1 MRLCTSPDCKSKHH
15 ARGLCSKHY
24 AARRRAPAAP
34 APQVNAFVHVP
45 RKSLTTLQRAKLF
58 LEHDGKC
65 CLCKRQIDGVRER
78 WLVEHITALVRGGD
92 NSRTNLAP
100 AHERCAKP
108 KTAEDHKAGAKGK
121 RVYAASIGAKV
132 AKKPMPGS
140 RASGWKKTFSS
151 GWVRRESL

>member
-1 MRLCTSPDCKSKHH
+1 MRLCTSPGCSTKHK
-15 ARGLCSKHY
+15 AKGFCAKHY
-24 AARRRAPAAP
+24 AASRRAPAAP
-34 APQVNAFVHVP
+34 APQVNAFVHIP

-78 WLVEHITALVRGGD
+78 WLVEHIVALERGGD

-121 RVYAASIGAKV
+121 RVYANAIGAKV
-132 AKKPMPGS
+132 AKKPMAGS
-140 RASGWKKTFSS
+140 RASGWKHKMN
-151 GWVRRESL
+151 GLWERRT